1 MSDDPLQAATV
12 YGPEVIV
19 SGLVPSLD
27 AFIVASTGLEVTR
40 RFLAVHDAAS
50 ITEFYSLTGS
60 TSGRHWPLVVDLFE
74 ARACFVSI
82 WRGVAALPRLQAL
95 KGATQPCFAEPGTV
109 RAGFWC
115 DNPVANLL
123 HVSDNDEIAREEL
136 RILESRLVGDTV
148 PGSVDERLRLA
159 EQPLNSG
166 LYHFANAISSY
177 AEAGLPLAQ
186 MERDR
191 DAAKTA
197 AILLNYL
204 LDLSESV
211 SRPLQRLTYAFLT
224 GDSDFVRNNIS
235 HLGEISAWQRL
246 MIDSAMHS
254 NPLWMEKISTS
265 PAFLSQRENRNR
277 SAG

>member
-1 MSDDPLQAATV
+1 MFSGSLDAATV

-19 SGLVPSLD
+19 SGLMPSLD

-50 ITEFYSLTGS
+50 ITDFYSLTGS
-60 TSGRHWPLVVDLFE
+60 TSGQHFPLVVDLFE
-74 ARACFVSI
+74 ARSCCVSI
-82 WRGVAALPRLQAL
+82 WRGLEALPRLQKV
-95 KGATQPCFAEPGTV
+95 KGATQPCRAEPGTV

-123 HVSDNDEIAREEL
+123 HVSDSDNIAREEF
-136 RILESRLVGDTV
+136 RILEARSVTGDIVAGPHKLVRIA
-148 PGSVDERLRLA
+148 ER
-159 EQPLNSG
+159 PLNSG
-166 LYHFANAISSY
+166 LYQFASAISNH
-177 AEAGLPLAQ
+177 AQGGLPLAQ

-191 DAAKTA
+191 DAARTA
-197 AILLNYL
+197 AILINYL

-211 SRPLQRLTYAFLT
+211 SGSLERLIYAFLA
-224 GDSDFVRNNIS
+224 GDSEFVRSNLS
-235 HLGEISAWQRL
+235 HLGPISAWQRL
-246 MIDSAMHS
+246 MIDSAIHS

-265 PAFLSQRENRNR
+265 PAFLSQRGSRNW